1 MQPLLE
7 VTWPNTRPQPL
18 NFYFYFLK
26 ISVVNNLL
34 SLLGKKGKVKKQKDL
49 SSDIVPHELKC
60 ITKRHAQAT
69 NAKLFSSIRSTRLL
83 KMRNYKIYEAAKSLT
98 AVRVLTKPAQ
108 SFSNG

>member
-34 SLLGKKGKVKKQKDL
+34 SLLGKKKEK
-49 SSDIVPHELKC
+49 
-60 ITKRHAQAT
+60 
-69 NAKLFSSIRSTRLL
+69 
-83 KMRNYKIYEAAKSLT
+83 
-98 AVRVLTKPAQ
+98 
-108 SFSNG
+108 